1 MYMKIKELTVQ
12 KDLTKYNRIELE
24 NEYVKLSDQVEE
36 LAAKIAWYENQI
48 RLAKYQK
55 FGTSSE
61 KTDAD
66 QLNFFNEIEITA
78 DPESEEPVLEKIK
91 KPGVRKKGN
100 KEVITSNLPVE
111 TIEYTLTPEEQ
122 DCSQCG
128 KPLHVMSKE
137 VRKELTIIPAKIVV
151 TEHVR
156 YVYACRNCEKH
167 GSGDESASVP
177 VITAPM
183 PKPVIKNSLASPSFI
198 AYVMNRKYVEGVPLY
213 RQEQQLNHYG
223 LEIKR
228 QNLANWIIYSSEHYL
243 KHLYERMKSALVTE
257 GILYADETVLQVLRE
272 PGKAAT
278 SNSYM
283 WMYRT
288 GKRQVPI
295 ILYEYQPGRSGDYP
309 KAFLRGFNGYLHA
322 DGYAGYH
329 KVEGVILAGCWAHA
343 RRKYDEALKALG
355 NLEKNQKTHS
365 SKGLDYCN
373 KLFSLEKRYE
383 DLAPEIRY
391 KKRQKESLPL
401 VDAYFAWVKE
411 LYPNALPES
420 PLGKALAYS
429 LNQEEKLR
437 TFLMDGRVELS
448 NNLAERAIKPFVIGR
463 KNWLFANSQKGA
475 TSSAVIYSVMETAKA
490 NKLNPY
496 EYLKFLLEKLPNMEL
511 DKPDNLDKLLPWSET
526 IPDVCRTKK
535 KA

>member
-1 MYMKIKELTVQ
+1 MKIQEIVR
-12 KDLTKYNRIELE
+12 KDLTRYNRIELE

-48 RLAKYQK
+48 RLAKHQK
-55 FGTSSE
+55 FGASSE
-61 KTDAD
+61 KTAID
-66 QLNFFNEIEITA
+66 QLNFFNEIEATA
-78 DPESEEPVLEKIK
+78 DPQSEEPVLEKIK

-100 KEVITSNLPVE
+100 KEVITSDLPVE

-122 DCSQCG
+122 DCPQCG

-156 YVYACRNCEKH
+156 YVYACRNCEKRAD
-167 GSGDESASVP
+167 DEKASVP

-183 PKPVIKNSLASPSFI
+183 PKPVIRNSLASPSFI
-198 AYVMNRKYVEGVPLY
+198 AYVINRKYVEGIPLY

-228 QNLANWIIYSSEHYL
+228 QSLANWIIYSAEHYL
-243 KHLYERMKSALVTE
+243 KYLYERMKSKLVAE
-257 GILYADETVLQVLRE
+257 GVLHADETVLQVLRE
-272 PGKAAT
+272 PGKTAE

-288 GKRQVPI
+288 GRHQEPM
-295 ILYEYQPGRSGDYP
+295 ILYEYQSGRSGEYP
-309 KAFLRGFNGYLHA
+309 KEFLKGFNGYLHV
-322 DGYAGYH
+322 DGYVGYH
-329 KVEGVILAGCWAHA
+329 KVEGVTLAGCWAHA
-343 RRKYDEALKALG
+343 RRKYDEALKALS
-355 NLEKNQKTHS
+355 NLEKAQKTHS

-373 KLFSLEKRYE
+373 KLFSLEKKYE
-383 DLAPEIRY
+383 NLSPEIRY
-391 KKRQKESLPL
+391 KKRQKDSLPL
-401 VDAYFAWVKE
+401 VDAYFAWAKE
-411 LYPNALPES
+411 LYPNTLPES
-420 PLGKALAYS
+420 LLGKALAYS

-437 TFLMDGRVELS
+437 TFLLDGRVELS

-475 TSSAVIYSVMETAKA
+475 ASSGVIYSIMETAKA
-490 NKLNPY
+490 NKLIPY
-496 EYLKFLLEKLPNMEL
+496 EYLKFLLEKLPNIDLESFK
-511 DKPDNLDKLLPWSET
+511 DIDELLPWSGK
-526 IPDVCRTKK
+526 IPDCCRTKK
-535 KA
+535 KAEEK